1 MSEFMITN
9 VFYHNSKLI
18 RIISMCVQ
26 ISSIKLLRGFDFL
39 LLRGDIPEAR
49 KLVLNSTALIKE
61 LATVLDSSSNVIAP
75 GDTRERKWRGKWR
88 MGWVASTLL
97 TTSEHGVSSITTNSK
112 SWCAHL
118 GCQQSTEL
126 TPPPI

>member
-1 MSEFMITN
+1 MITN

-75 GDTRERKWRGKWR
+75 GDTRERK
-88 MGWVASTLL
+88 
-97 TTSEHGVSSITTNSK
+97 
-112 SWCAHL
+112 
-118 GCQQSTEL
+118 
-126 TPPPI
+126 